1 MVYVESDFFLALL
14 KESDWLKP
22 NAEQLYDR
30 YKGDLQT
37 SLVTFIELMLVAKKF
52 QLSPIKITA
61 AVMKIADYTD
71 IVPLKAAKYI
81 EDGLGVF
88 DAFHAASCNG
98 VILSSDHI
106 YDGVNIQRIKLEEFP
121 DD

>member
-1 MVYVESDFFLALL
+1 MVYVESDFFLAFL
-14 KESDWLKP
+14 KESDWLKT
-22 NAEQLYDR
+22 NAERLYER

-61 AVMKIADYTD
+61 AVMKMTEYPDV
-71 IVPLKAAKYI
+71 VPLQAAKYI

-106 YDGVNIQRIKLEEFP
+106 YDDLNIQRIKLENP
-121 DD
+121 PQ